1 MSIYF
6 WSLIFSLSRLLNFDT
21 ILLLVPR
28 MALIRDFVEGESID
42 VRVIVQGQVYD
53 FKDKEFRYVV
63 NIY

>member
-1 MSIYF
+1 
-6 WSLIFSLSRLLNFDT
+6 
-21 ILLLVPR
+21 